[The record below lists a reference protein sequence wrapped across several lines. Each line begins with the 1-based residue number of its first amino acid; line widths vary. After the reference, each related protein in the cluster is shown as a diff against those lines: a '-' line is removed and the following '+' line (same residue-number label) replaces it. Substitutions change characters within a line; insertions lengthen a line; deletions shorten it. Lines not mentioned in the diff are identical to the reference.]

1 MKHQGTAVGN
11 STLPPLRSPLDVE
24 RVLEFE
30 FVRVTENA
38 ALNAMHWLGRGE
50 KEKGDAAA
58 CDAIYGV
65 FDILDI
71 CGEVVIG
78 EGMKDN
84 APGIFVGEKLGTW
97 KPGSPR
103 FNIALDP
110 IDGTTNLSKG
120 MPNSISVIAA
130 AQVPEGAT
138 NVMRNLPSYYSQKI
152 AYGPA
157 VAEALKGNG
166 DRCFLDMPLPE
177 VLRFAA
183 RALGKHVRDLVVMT
197 LDRPRHADMIRAV
210 RETGA
215 ALRMISDGDIT
226 AAVAPSLPESGV
238 DLYVG
243 AGGSPEA
250 ILAAAALKCLGGDMQ
265 VRMWF
270 QDEAHRAEIAALVP
284 PRDLQRVFRV
294 NDLVMGESSLFC
306 ATGISDSALLP
317 GIKVIGH
324 RAETH
329 SILMRARSRTVRHI
343 RAIHH
348 LDHKVI
354 HLRSRPL

>member
-1 MKHQGTAVGN
+1 MSHQGDAQTRSA
-11 STLPPLRSPLDVE
+11 LPPLHSPQDLE

-30 FVRVTENA
+30 FVRATENA
-38 ALNAMHWLGRGE
+38 ALNAVHWLGRGQ

-71 CGEVVIG
+71 RGEVVIG
-78 EGMKDN
+78 EGIKDN

-97 KPGSPR
+97 RDGSPR

-110 IDGTTNLSKG
+110 IDGTSNLAKG

-130 AQVPEGAT
+130 AQVPEGTAG
-138 NVMRNLPSYYSQKI
+138 VMKNLPSYYSWKV

-157 VAEALKGNG
+157 VAEALRRVG
-166 DRCFLDMPLPE
+166 DPELLDRPLSE
-177 VLRFAA
+177 VLRLVAA
-183 RALGKHVRDLVVMT
+183 ALDKHVRDVVVMT
-197 LDRPRHADMIRAV
+197 LDRPRHADVVRTV
-210 RETGA
+210 REAGA
-215 ALRMISDGDIT
+215 CLRLISDGDIT
-226 AAVAPSLPESGV
+226 AAVAPSMPVSGV

-250 ILAAAALKCLGGDMQ
+250 VLAAAALKCLGGDMQ

-270 QDEAHRAEIAALVP
+270 HEDAHREEVAKLVP
-284 PRDLQRVFRV
+284 PEDLKRVFRV
-294 NDLVMGESSLFC
+294 NDLVVGESSLFC

-329 SILMRARSRTVRHI
+329 SILMRARSKTVRHI
-343 RAIHH
+343 HAVHN
-348 LDHKVI
+348 LDHKNI
-354 HLRSRPL
+354 PLRSRP

>member
-1 MKHQGTAVGN
+1 M
-11 STLPPLRSPLDVE
+11 SRPSLPPLHSSYDVE

-30 FVRVTENA
+30 FVRATENA
-38 ALNAMHWLGRGE
+38 ALNAIHWLGRGE

-71 CGEVVIG
+71 RGEVVIG
-78 EGMKDN
+78 EGIKDN
-84 APGIFVGEKLGTW
+84 APGIFVGERLGRWRDGT
-97 KPGSPR
+97 PR

-110 IDGTTNLSKG
+110 IDGTTNLAKG
-120 MPNSISVIAA
+120 MPNSISVLAA
-130 AQVPEGAT
+130 AQVPEGT
-138 NVMRNLPSYYSQKI
+138 PNVMRHLPSYYSYKI
-152 AYGPA
+152 AYGPI
-157 VAEALKGNG
+157 VADALRRDGNP
-166 DRCFLDMPLPE
+166 CLLDMPLTE

-183 RALGKHVRDLVVMT
+183 AALGKRAGDLVVMT
-197 LDRPRHADMIRAV
+197 LDRPRHADIVRTV

-215 ALRMISDGDIT
+215 GLRMIGDGDIT
-226 AAVAPSLPESGV
+226 AAVAPSLPGSGV

-250 ILAAAALKCLGGDMQ
+250 VLTAAALKCLGGDME

-270 QDEAHRAEIAALVP
+270 HEEAHRAAVAAQVP
-284 PRDLQRVFRV
+284 PEDLERVFRID
-294 NDLVMGESSLFC
+294 DLVVGDSALFC

-317 GIKVIGH
+317 GIKFTGH

-329 SILMRARSRTVRHI
+329 SILIRARSRTVRRIH
-343 RAIHH
+343 AIHD
-348 LDHKVI
+348 LDHKLVP
-354 HLRSRPL
+354 LRSRGGG

>member
-1 MKHQGTAVGN
+1 MN
-11 STLPPLRSPLDVE
+11 SNALPPLCSPHDLE

-30 FVRVTENA
+30 FVRATENA
-38 ALNAMHWLGRGE
+38 ALNAIHWLGRGQ

-65 FDILDI
+65 FDLLDVR
-71 CGEVVIG
+71 GEVVIG
-78 EGMKDN
+78 EGIKDN

-97 KPGSPR
+97 KEGSPR

-110 IDGTTNLSKG
+110 IDGTTNLAKG

-130 AQVPEGAT
+130 AQVPEGT
-138 NVMRNLPSYYSQKI
+138 VSVMRNLPSYYSHKI

-157 VAEALKGNG
+157 VVEALRGAG
-166 DRCFLDMPLPE
+166 DCCFLDMPLPE
-177 VLRFAA
+177 VLRFVA
-183 RALGKHVRDLVVMT
+183 RALDKHVRDLVVMT
-197 LDRPRHADMIRAV
+197 LDRPRHADIVRLT
-210 RETGA
+210 RETGS

-226 AAVAPSLPESGV
+226 AAVAPSLPGSGI

-243 AGGSPEA
+243 MGGSPEA
-250 ILAAAALKCLGGDMQ
+250 VLTAAALKCLGGDMQ

-270 QDEAHRAEIAALVP
+270 HEDKHREQIAAQVAAE
-284 PRDLQRVFRV
+284 DLERVYRI
-294 NDLVMGESSLFC
+294 NDLVVGESALFC

-317 GIKVIGH
+317 GIKLIGH

-329 SILMRARSRTVRHI
+329 SILMRTRSRTVRHI
-343 RAIHH
+343 HAIHN
-348 LDHKVI
+348 LDHKI
-354 HLRSRPL
+354 IPLRSQR

>member
-1 MKHQGTAVGN
+1 MN
-11 STLPPLRSPLDVE
+11 SPALPPMLSTQDVE

-30 FVRVTENA
+30 FVRATENA
-38 ALNAMHWLGRGE
+38 ALNASHWLGRGE

-58 CDAIYGV
+58 CEAIYGV
-65 FDILDI
+65 FDILDVR
-71 CGEVVIG
+71 GEVVIG

-97 KPGSPR
+97 KEGSPR

-110 IDGTTNLSKG
+110 IDGTTNLAKG

-130 AQVPEGAT
+130 AQVPEGAA
-138 NVMRNLPSYYSQKI
+138 NVMCHLPSYYSHKI

-157 VAEALKGNG
+157 VAEALRQAGEP
-166 DRCFLDMPLPE
+166 CLLDMPLPA

-183 RALGKHVRDLVVMT
+183 EALGKHVRDLVVMT
-197 LDRPRHADMIRAV
+197 LDRPRHADIVRHV

-215 ALRMISDGDIT
+215 GLRMISDGDIT
-226 AAVAPSLPESGV
+226 AAVAPSLPASGV

-250 ILAAAALKCLGGDMQ
+250 VLAAAALKCLGGDMQ
-265 VRMWF
+265 VRMWLHDDA
-270 QDEAHRAEIAALVP
+270 QRALVTALVP
-284 PRDLQRVFRV
+284 PEDVERVYRI
-294 NDLVMGESSLFC
+294 NDLVVGESALFC

-317 GIKVIGH
+317 GIKLIGH

-343 RAIHH
+343 HAIHD
-348 LDHKVI
+348 LDHKRI
-354 HLRSRPL
+354 PLRSRA